1 MSMHGVRIF
10 IEPVFYRGR
19 HGQESEESK
28 EVREGSHQEN
38 GKEDFQEEEVI
49 VSSTDEMP
57 PPGRNQDTSD
67 NASKNPKMSFAAVRY
82 RGRA

>member
-28 EVREGSHQEN
+28 EVRQGSHQEN
-38 GKEDFQEEEVI
+38 GKEDFQEEEVT
-49 VSSTDEMP
+49 VSTTDEMP
-57 PPGRNQDTSD
+57 PSGRNRDTSD
-67 NASKNPKMSFAAVRY
+67 NSSKNPKMSFAAIRY

>member
-1 MSMHGVRIF
+1 MHGVRIF

-19 HGQESEESK
+19 HGQESK
-28 EVREGSHQEN
+28 EIREGSHEES
-38 GKEDFQEEEVI
+38 GKEDFQEEEEVT
-49 VSSTDEMP
+49 VSTTDEMP

-67 NASKNPKMSFAAVRY
+67 SSSKNPKMSFAAIRY